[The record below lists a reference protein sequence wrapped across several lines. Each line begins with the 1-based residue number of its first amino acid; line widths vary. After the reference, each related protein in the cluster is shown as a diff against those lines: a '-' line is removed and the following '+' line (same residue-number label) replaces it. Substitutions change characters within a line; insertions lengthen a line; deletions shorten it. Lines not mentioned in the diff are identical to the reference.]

1 MNFPIPVN
9 LTVAQNNVP
18 VNITVSDNSE
28 SIGLDIETQIV
39 ASVAS
44 EYEGPYTVNP
54 SESAQTLETGGMIM
68 ADNVSVGAIP
78 GNYVGSQVPRKTSAD
93 LTTFGPSVTA
103 PAGYYAAAATKSV
116 AVGSVRVYDT
126 AIPVTPSI
134 SVDNAGKITSSVSK
148 VQSVSPSVNAGYV
161 TTGYAGNMN
170 VSGSAELQL
179 NTQAAHTIMPT
190 ESEQTAVEPGK
201 YTTGEVKVG
210 AISSGYVGSGVTRN
224 DSTDLSVS
232 GATVTAPAGYYEE
245 SASAS
250 VPNATWKS
258 ASTVGVVPEIS
269 VDSSGLITANCSG
282 WTSIHPLTASGYADS
297 NTAANIQL
305 SGVKTSQL
313 STQSAAT
320 ISPTESEQTAVA
332 VGKYTTG
339 AVKVGAIPSNYVG
352 SGVPTQA
359 AQTITPTTAD
369 QTIASGT
376 YLTGAQTI
384 KGDANLLA
392 ENIKKDVTLFNIVGS
407 YEGGLTEDTL
417 LKALRNQ
424 TTSVEDDTLTSIRS
438 YGLAYMTALESVS
451 FPNLQTIYPYAF
463 YNDYTIDFCDGWP
476 FPKAKTIGNYAF
488 RYCYG
493 LKGDIVLPSTVTSIG
508 QYSFANCDHMETFT
522 ATGAISTLGTY
533 TFNGASGHV
542 MALREIHMPNLGTGI
557 ALNLNFGSTTAANAC
572 QNLEV
577 CDIGK
582 AKSIA
587 ANTFA
592 NCYKLQT
599 LIMRRTSVTTCAN
612 VSAFLN
618 TPLRG
623 RNSLTAK
630 IYVPEALIDSYK
642 AASVWTTINGYGYVE
657 WLSIEGSPYEL

>member
-1 MNFPIPVN
+1 MNAPIRIT
-9 LTVAQNNVP
+9 LGVP
-18 VNITVSDNSE
+18 NDSKPIRVHVE
-28 SIGLDIETQIV
+28 SNKQRRQIDVTAPIV
-39 ASVAS
+39 A
-44 EYEGPYTVNP
+44 ETLPTYEGPYDVSPTE
-54 SESAQTLETGGMIM
+54 SEQTLFTNGKKMTE
-68 ADNVSVGAIP
+68 NVSVGAIP
-78 GNYVGSQVPRKTSAD
+78 SDYVGSSVQRKTSEN
-93 LTTFGPSVTA
+93 LTASGPTVTA
-103 PAGYYAAAATKSV
+103 PAGYYEEAATKSV
-116 AVGSVRVYDT
+116 AVGSVRVGDT
-126 AIPVTPSI
+126 EIQVTPSI
-134 SVDNAGKITSSVSK
+134 GVDNTGKITASVSK

-179 NTQAAHTIMPT
+179 SKQEAATITPT
-190 ESEQTAVEPGK
+190 ESEQTAVEAGK
-201 YTTGEVKVG
+201 YTVGEVKVA
-210 AISSGYVGSGVTRN
+210 AIPSDYVGSDIPQRASSNMTA
-224 DSTDLSVS
+224 S
-232 GATVTAPAGYYEE
+232 GAIVTAPAGFYAE
-245 SASAS
+245 
-250 VPNATWKS
+250 
-258 ASTVGVVPEIS
+258 ASTKS
-269 VDSSGLITANCSG
+269 VDIGSATVNDTGITANP
-282 WTSIHPLTASGYADS
+282 SISVGNDGKVTATVSKVQSVAPQVTPGYVSAGTAGDITVTGYTEQQLT
-297 NTAANIQL
+297 
-305 SGVKTSQL
+305 
-313 STQSAAT
+313 
-320 ISPTESEQTAVA
+320 
-332 VGKYTTG
+332 
-339 AVKVGAIPSNYVG
+339 
-352 SGVPTQA
+352 TQA
-359 AQTITPTTAD
+359 AQTITPTTTD

-384 KGDANLLA
+384 VGDANLLP
-392 ENIKKDVTLFNIVGS
+392 ENIKKDVVLFNITGT
-407 YEGGLTEDTL
+407 YEGVVAEDTL
-417 LKALRNQ
+417 LKALRDQ
-424 TTSVEDDTLTSIRS
+424 TTSVEDDTLTSIRA
-438 YGLAYMTALESVS
+438 YGLAYLTALTSVS
-451 FPNLQTIYPYAF
+451 FPNLQTINTYAF
-463 YNDYTIDFCDGWP
+463 FNDYSIAWDGWP

-493 LKGDIVLPSTVTSIG
+493 LTGDIVLPSTVTSIG

-572 QNLEV
+572 QHLEV

-623 RNSLTAK
+623 RSGLTAK

-657 WLSIEGSPYEL
+657 WLAIEGSEYEL